1 MIHFLSSM
9 NVDRCIADADILVDM
24 AHVLMLSKRNI
35 IERETAQVLLKALLG
50 LYDQGIPDSVFDD
63 RFEDIHAGIESYL
76 VSTTGEEAGGRLHIG
91 RSRNDEVA
99 ACIRMRVRED
109 ITRQLAILVSLRNV
123 LLDRAEENIS
133 TVMPGFTHLQHAQPT
148 TLAHHLLSYE
158 AAFARDFERLSE
170 SFSRVNKSPSRCCG
184 ICIDGVSD
192 RSRSHRIA
200 TRVRRHPREHDGRRC
215 LTRLCPRSTIR
226 PLHSHDT
233 REPTLRR
240 TGPLVFSVR
249 TVRGSRRCLLLDEFD
264 HATEEEPG

>member
-1 MIHFLSSM
+1 MEKKTEDVVRRGRLRGERSGEMIHFLSSM

-148 TLAHHLLSYE
+148 TSHTISSRTRLHSPAIS
-158 AAFARDFERLSE
+158 RDFPNR
-170 SFSRVNKSPSRCCG
+170 SP
-184 ICIDGVSD
+184 
-192 RSRSHRIA
+192 A
-200 TRVRRHPREHDGRRC
+200 
-215 LTRLCPRSTIR
+215 
-226 PLHSHDT
+226 
-233 REPTLRR
+233 
-240 TGPLVFSVR
+240 
-249 TVRGSRRCLLLDEFD
+249 
-264 HATEEEPG
+264 